1 MSRIVQGSTAHELG
15 AEYGRELA
23 AAFLLAIRKG
33 ATGRTLQRQMG
44 QIVVREISIA
54 VDRLRLAAQ
63 PASVVAAYEAA
74 CRTACR
80 DVLLASRA
88 RDRRPVQAAA

>member
-1 MSRIVQGSTAHELG
+1 MSRVVHASTARELG

-33 ATGRTLQRQMG
+33 ARDRALQRQMG

-63 PASVVAAYEAA
+63 PASAVAAYEAA
-74 CRTACR
+74 CRAACS

-88 RDRRPVQAAA
+88 RDSRPEQAAA